1 MRERCGGILEDVCER
16 VSLDEGVMEILII
29 FSDDQDETDEV
40 SGGALEGS
48 RIKNS
53 DSRNMSPAGVSDG
66 SELAEVDDGD
76 CVGERGIIVFD
87 PGDNPRWTSGTHVDS
102 DRQELNDMDETALGV
117 GDSYGE
123 KLACSMEQDQA
134 SIGGLSA
141 GISEEELVDP
151 PWASNVGEM
160 TFES

>member
-1 MRERCGGILEDVCER
+1 MRERCGGILEDVYQR
-16 VSLDEGVMEILII
+16 GSLEEGVTEILIF

-40 SGGALEGS
+40 SGGALDGS

-53 DSRNMSPAGVSDG
+53 YSRNMSPAGVSDG

-76 CVGERGIIVFD
+76 CVGERGIVFD

-102 DRQELNDMDETALGV
+102 DCQELNDLDETALGV

-134 SIGGLSA
+134 SIGGLSRN
-141 GISEEELVDP
+141 L
-151 PWASNVGEM
+151 
-160 TFES
+160 